1 MQQYVSKFADQYSK
15 TVASMTPSQKQFLM
29 QAVAD
34 IKAKFQSSGRTK
46 RQTHLIVRREIR
58 MLSPEERADYFWA
71 VNALKMDTVRCVC
84 VLFNLVHWTPITQNT
99 CLSRNN
105 YGIYLDIIR
114 ERN

>member
-1 MQQYVSKFADQYSK
+1 MLPGETIFWTCMQQYVSKFADQYSK

-34 IKAKFQSSGRTK
+34 IKAKFQSSRRTK

-71 VNALKMDTVRCVC
+71 VNALKMDTVRYAC
-84 VLFNLVHWTPITQNT
+84 VLFIA
-99 CLSRNN
+99 
-105 YGIYLDIIR
+105 
-114 ERN
+114 